1 MAQAGRPPPPGAV
14 ALPWRFSL
22 GAGRWRGLAGPERR
36 GARGPVARPDADPA
50 RRRPRWPI
58 PRLLPPPRRLRLAP
72 PLLPSTPRFRRR
84 REAAPG
90 AGWSRWRGR
99 WRGTAAASL
108 APGAGRSSSSTWAA
122 LGERGCGGG
131 GRRGTG
137 PGPYRPV
144 AERGSAEG
152 GRWEP
157 RSEGPDL
164 PGSPRGA
171 LPGCRSVSPG
181 TCPPGLRGL
190 DMVPPPGRL
199 NKDSLSV
206 LQGSWARSTW
216 RQVWGGSAVLR
227 GVCLQ
232 CLGSVAVYFSSA
244 FYGLSG
250 DTAASGQLCFAIR
263 SICF

>member
-1 MAQAGRPPPPGAV
+1 MAFFVRSGEVARPGRAWVAGSPRAGSP
-14 ALPWRFSL
+14 
-22 GAGRWRGLAGPERR
+22 AGRWPSPPAAAQRRTAPLAHP
-36 GARGPVARPDADPA
+36 P
-50 RRRPRWPI
+50 
-58 PRLLPPPRRLRLAP
+58 PPPRRLRLAP
-72 PLLPSTPRFRRR
+72 PLLPSAPRFRRR
-84 REAAPG
+84 REAAAG
-90 AGWSRWRGR
+90 AVWSRWRGR

-122 LGERGCGGG
+122 PGERGCGGG

-137 PGPYRPV
+137 PGPCRRV

-171 LPGCRSVSPG
+171 LPGWPGCRSVSPG

-190 DMVPPPGRL
+190 DVVPPPGRL
-199 NKDSLSV
+199 NKDSPSV

-216 RQVWGGSAVLR
+216 RQVWGGFAVLR

-232 CLGSVAVYFSSA
+232 CLGSVAV
-244 FYGLSG
+244 
-250 DTAASGQLCFAIR
+250 
-263 SICF
+263 